1 MLVVDWQPCWDLYPS
16 CSPFAFDAVAT
27 AVVVLSNEAAG
38 EVGGVLLHSEAVLLA
53 VVFAAAS
60 AVADIAVLA
69 VEPMVV
75 LRLDVAEGPQP
86 PSLLPVEL
94 VVAGAAVASSSFQ
107 CSWPAAAD
115 VASVWIYHC
124 RHRMKQPS
132 DRAIPPIV
140 WPFGGA
146 CSTIPGV
153 H

>member
-1 MLVVDWQPCWDLYPS
+1 M
-16 CSPFAFDAVAT
+16 AVAA
-27 AVVVLSNEAAG
+27 AVVALSNEAAG
-38 EVGGVLLHSEAVLLA
+38 GVGGVQLHSEAVVLA
-53 VVFAAAS
+53 VVVAVAP

-75 LRLDVAEGPQP
+75 LQLDVAEGPQP
-86 PSLLPVEL
+86 PPLLPVEL

-115 VASVWIYHC
+115 VASVWLHHC
-124 RHRMKQPS
+124 KHRMKQPS
-132 DRAIPPIV
+132 DRVIPPIV

-153 H
+153 HWASSVSIGAH